1 MVFPWTE
8 RARLVRRTR
17 VGGQSSRT
25 RPPRPMSSPT
35 APVRRALKTLFG
47 GAVSKDKVSR
57 VWRKVKAEWDAWNAR
72 SLADEPV
79 VRLILDGTARPQGNR
94 NLAAGR
100 PWRARGWSEGL
111 HAVKATGGESSD
123 AWRSVLDDLI
133 GRGLCRPHFPDR
145 CPTRWPIRDRNRGA
159 KPAASAG
166 IRPYRCTINM
176 YLICMC
182 WLRRSAPPKRAVT
195 GRIEDRGAEKTA
207 TIDPKFGF
215 IRGIPGFPGPPLPL
229 GVIQ

>member
-1 MVFPWTE
+1 
-8 RARLVRRTR
+8 
-17 VGGQSSRT
+17 
-25 RPPRPMSSPT
+25 
-35 APVRRALKTLFG
+35 
-47 GAVSKDKVSR
+47 
-57 VWRKVKAEWDAWNAR
+57 
-72 SLADEPV
+72 
-79 VRLILDGTARPQGNR
+79 
-94 NLAAGR
+94 
-100 PWRARGWSEGL
+100 L
-111 HAVKATGGESSD
+111 HAVKATGGESND

-133 GRGLCRPHFPDR
+133 GRGLCRTTFRIAASPDVLSE
-145 CPTRWPIRDRNRGA
+145 TAIAVQN
-159 KPAASAG
+159 PAVSAG